1 MSSQPPMDVR
11 SVGSCVAAVVAA
23 YHDAAKLVK
32 RIQSTTAVSTTSSTS
47 STTATAT
54 ATGDASN
61 TALVDLGDSLMLGP
75 PIVQGQYE
83 ENLMRLGNAYANGD
97 QNARETLKDVVINL
111 QLTLLGTLRM
121 ALLDN
126 LELDFD
132 VLQRASDESRVN
144 ALICLFQLGQRLSL
158 GSPTTHPKIPSVA
171 SSAPPSSPL
180 PSLPDASSN
189 SQAVEPVP
197 SPDLKKPPPL
207 LPVSPPRRPPKSI
220 SSTDQGSRAS
230 RDSSYMHQPPPSS
243 INPVSPPLK
252 PQPNNNSNLKAP
264 PHNHNPNHGLRT
276 PPARLAELQGSQPM
290 IREESNKS
298 PSIYSVLSS
307 NNSSTKGVEYPDRSK
322 FSQTSDPHIE
332 PDQSAVE
339 LSAGRFSRTSSS
351 RSSSNDP
358 RRIPHPGTERHMS
371 LSSSSQGGGGGG
383 GGSKSLF
390 KWKSFTRSSASK
402 SAIEQANPP
411 PPDLYLPTEENN
423 YAGFCKGAWRL
434 QYSMKNSF
442 RIDNRPVGMYM
453 LISSWHCS
461 KCSFEGIVQ
470 ESKFSGKAPVLPAML
485 GPVKTSII
493 QGMRVL
499 QMFDQTVHFH
509 GPSGNRY
516 RWIFLAKSH
525 VECKPSKPTEKPV
538 HGYGCIF
545 CSSQNQGP
553 APIYGNLDTF
563 MEHLREHGGRGYAWD
578 RKKPSQP
585 LLDWTRCILGR
596 IADDSED
603 FDINIPTV
611 AEVGG

>member
-1 MSSQPPMDVR
+1 MSSIISQPQMDVR

-32 RIQSTTAVSTTSSTS
+32 RIQSTAATTTTDTTTTTTTSAAST
-47 STTATAT
+47 AEE
-54 ATGDASN
+54 SN
-61 TALVDLGDSLMLGP
+61 TALADLGDSLMLGP

-97 QNARETLKDVVINL
+97 QNAREALKDVVINL
-111 QLTLLGTLRM
+111 QLTLLATLRM

-126 LELDFD
+126 LDLDFD
-132 VLQRASDESRVN
+132 ALQRASDESRVN
-144 ALICLFQLGQRLSL
+144 ALVCLFQLGQRLSL
-158 GSPTTHPKIPSVA
+158 GSPSIHPKMPSPNRQTVVLGD
-171 SSAPPSSPL
+171 PGGG
-180 PSLPDASSN
+180 SSN
-189 SQAVEPVP
+189 SHINSKNNSQFAIPVDAKMAPPIPPMSP
-197 SPDLKKPPPL
+197 SR
-207 LPVSPPRRPPKSI
+207 VASNSI
-220 SSTDQGSRAS
+220 SSGDRVS
-230 RDSSYMHQPPPSS
+230 RDSSYMHHRPPSS
-243 INPVSPPLK
+243 VNPVSPPLN
-252 PQPNNNSNLKAP
+252 PQQPG
-264 PHNHNPNHGLRT
+264 HNPGSKPLYSPSHGVNKT

-307 NNSSTKGVEYPDRSK
+307 NNSSTRGVDYADRSK
-322 FSQTSDPHIE
+322 SNPSSGDPHIE

-358 RRIPHPGTERHMS
+358 RKGPHPGTERHFS
-371 LSSSSQGGGGGG
+371 HSSSSQGGI
-383 GGSKSLF
+383 SLPMF
-390 KWKSFTRSSASK
+390 KWKKPFARSASGK
-402 SAIEQANPP
+402 NSAANQQAILP

-434 QYSMKNSF
+434 QNSMKNSF

-453 LISSWHCS
+453 LQSSWHCS

-470 ESKFSGKAPVLPAML
+470 ESKFSGKAPVLSSML

-499 QMFDQTVHFH
+499 QMFDQTVRLH

-525 VECKPSKPTEKPV
+525 VECRPSKPTDKV
-538 HGYGCIF
+538 VCGFGCIF
-545 CSSQNQGP
+545 CSAQNHGP